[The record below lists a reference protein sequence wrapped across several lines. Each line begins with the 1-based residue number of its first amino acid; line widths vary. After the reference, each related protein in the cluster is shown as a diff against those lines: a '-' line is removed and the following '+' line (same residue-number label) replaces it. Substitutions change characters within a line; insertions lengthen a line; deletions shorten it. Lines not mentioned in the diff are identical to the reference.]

1 MERIR
6 NASKTR
12 RVFFIAVP
20 GRPDR
25 EHSVPRHWRYNPGS
39 DQGIGLGTEKMS
51 VVSYEVRPLFVEPF
65 FRANIAG
72 AIRPAQIEFIQRLKM
87 VNNMENL
94 ISENLYLFEEPEL
107 KSIKDAV
114 QEVLDIYAR
123 EVMCI
128 PQRLY
133 VTQSWSLTN
142 NPNVGMHGHS
152 HSNSVLSGSLYYC
165 ELPEPAANM
174 IFTRHVSYQQ
184 IDLAPSRNGRNVYNT
199 PINRVLP
206 RQNDVILF
214 SSRLTHMVEPNV
226 SNQPRH
232 AIAFNTFVKGK
243 LGVYRDVSELEL

>member
-1 MERIR
+1 MAAI
-6 NASKTR
+6 
-12 RVFFIAVP
+12 
-20 GRPDR
+20 
-25 EHSVPRHWRYNPGS
+25 
-39 DQGIGLGTEKMS
+39 
-51 VVSYEVRPLFVEPF
+51 SYEVRPLFVEPL

-72 AIRPAQIEFIQRLKM
+72 AISSTQIEFIQKLKM

-94 ISENLYLFEEPEL
+94 ISENLYIFEEPEL
-107 KSIKDAV
+107 KSIKNAV
-114 QEVLDIYAR
+114 QEVLDIYAD

-142 NPNVGMHGHS
+142 NRNVGMHGHS

-165 ELPEPAANM
+165 PLPDPAANM
-174 IFTRHVSYQQ
+174 VFTRHVTYQQ
-184 IDLAPSRNGRNVYNT
+184 IDLAPDRNKRNVYNT
-199 PINRVLP
+199 PINVVAP
-206 RQNDVILF
+206 KQNDVILF

-243 LGVYRDVSELEL
+243 LGVYRDVSELML

>member
-1 MERIR
+1 
-6 NASKTR
+6 
-12 RVFFIAVP
+12 
-20 GRPDR
+20 
-25 EHSVPRHWRYNPGS
+25 
-39 DQGIGLGTEKMS
+39 MS
-51 VVSYEVRPLFVEPF
+51 AISYEVRPLFVEPF

-72 AIRPAQIEFIQRLKM
+72 AITPQQIEFIQKLRM

-94 ISENLYLFEEPEL
+94 ISENLYIFEEPEL

-114 QEVLDIYAR
+114 QDVLDIYAQ

-128 PQRLY
+128 SQKLY

-142 NPNVGMHGHS
+142 NRNVGMHGHS

-184 IDLAPSRNGRNVYNT
+184 IDLAPDRNKRNVYNT
-199 PINRVLP
+199 PVHGVTP
-206 RQNDVILF
+206 KQNDVILF
-214 SSRLTHMVEPNV
+214 SSRLTHMVEPNL

-243 LGVYRDVSELEL
+243 LGVYRDVSELML